1 MNPEIERKFL
11 VNTTFFIKESFDQ
24 KRIKQGF
31 LNSDKNR
38 VVRVRVSDE
47 QGFLT
52 IKGKSNKSGTSRFEF
67 EKEITLEE
75 ANRLLELCEKGVIE
89 KIRYLIKSGKHTFE
103 VDVFLG
109 KNKGLVV
116 AEIELTEEN
125 ESFAKPSWLGKEVT
139 GNVEY
144 YNSELS
150 KNPYKN
156 WKI

>member
-11 VNTTFFIKESFDQ
+11 VNNTFFIKESFDQ
-24 KRIKQGF
+24 KQIKQGF

-38 VVRVRVSDE
+38 VVRVRVSNE

-52 IKGKSNKSGTSRFEF
+52 IKGKSNDSGTSRFEF
-67 EKEITLEE
+67 EKEITLVE

-139 GNVEY
+139 GNVKY

>member
-11 VNTTFFIKESFDQ
+11 VNNTFFIKESFDQ
-24 KRIKQGF
+24 KQIKQGF

-38 VVRVRVSDE
+38 VVRVRVSNE

-52 IKGKSNKSGTSRFEF
+52 IKGKSNDSGTSRFEF
-67 EKEITLEE
+67 EKEITLVE

-116 AEIELTEEN
+116 AEIELTKEN

-139 GNVEY
+139 GNVKY

>member
-11 VNTTFFIKESFDQ
+11 VNNTFFIKESFDQ
-24 KRIKQGF
+24 KQIKQGF

-38 VVRVRVSDE
+38 VVRVRVSNE

-52 IKGKSNKSGTSRFEF
+52 IKGKSNDSGTSRFEF
-67 EKEITLEE
+67 EKEITLVE

-103 VDVFLG
+103 VDVFSG

-139 GNVEY
+139 GNVKY